1 MTDPNI
7 QTIDLMAGICDIS
20 PNPTYDISFT
30 FVDQT
35 TGETSELFAHKLVLA
50 CGSPV
55 FMRQFYGEIKEQKNP
70 IPVED
75 SSSDAFKFF
84 LDTLYNKKPP
94 LKNMDFQLLGKMY
107 YLADKYLLEL
117 LKESVT
123 QEVSSRKM
131 VTEKVIEAAQVAELN
146 VHLEKFASAV
156 FHKCTSFV
164 RDNPESVLQI
174 FDNEEA
180 GEERS
185 YTLHR
190 LMAKTNR
197 TEPKQ
202 PPRPMCDNCKHEPCL
217 HGKVLTENNFVAGAL
232 ICYIS
237 NPSMRGFRKTIRKLC
252 GGSMFVF
259 SYYQTVSG
267 KRTQFTSNFSAISM
281 KYKCVM

>member
-7 QTIDLMAGICDIS
+7 QNIDLMAGICDIS
-20 PNPTYDISFT
+20 PNPTFDISFT
-30 FVDQT
+30 FIDQT

-55 FMRQFYGEIKEQKNP
+55 FMKQFYGEIKEQKNP

-84 LDTLYNKKPP
+84 LDNLYNKKPP
-94 LKNMDFQLLGKMY
+94 LENMDFQLLGEMY
-107 YLADKYLLEL
+107 YLADKYQLDLLQN
-117 LKESVT
+117 SVT
-123 QEVSSRKM
+123 EEVSSRKM

-146 VHLEKFASAV
+146 VHLVKFSNGV
-156 FHKCTSFV
+156 LHKCTSFV

-174 FDNEEA
+174 FDSEGA

-185 YTLHR
+185 FTLHR
-190 LMAKTNR
+190 LLARTNR

-202 PPRPMCDNCKHEPCL
+202 PAPPICDNCKHEPCL
-217 HGKVLTENNFVAGAL
+217 HGEVLTENNFVAGAL

-237 NPSMRGFRKTIRKLC
+237 NPSFPGLRKTIIKS
-252 GGSMFVF
+252 GGHFAY
-259 SYYQTVSG
+259 SYNQTV
-267 KRTQFTSNFSAISM
+267 TSLAEFSKV
-281 KYKCVM
+281 KYKCVSENK